1 MGHPSSQAG
10 RSAAMQQAA
19 QQPSANAQPSV
30 KAQPTSQPAKPL
42 PTGQKPIIAP
52 LSVEELK
59 KKGSFTPYH
68 EAYASD
74 EAWDDRVTSVKQLLG
89 ALSLG
94 VADVRTANSW
104 MIEAS
109 LEPRAQ
115 RLYGDLWYE
124 GETCILFADTNVG
137 KSILA
142 VQIANAIAMGEEPF
156 IPNIEIET
164 GRQPVLYADLE
175 LSKRQFLNRYSDS
188 NGSPIYLSTGLVRL
202 ELNYSDW
209 EILKDL
215 GEKKSFEDQ
224 LLDDLEKIISTT
236 DIKVVVVDNI
246 TFLTSCTEKT
256 FDAMQLMKRLI
267 SFKQRFGVSLLVL
280 AHTPKREIMR
290 SITANDLQG
299 SKSLINFA
307 DSAFAI
313 GISRQDPSL
322 RYIKQIKQRNCEQVY
337 GADNVIVTRITTDE
351 PIEGMLRMQFERFD
365 SETEHASEDINRKN
379 TRAEKIR
386 RCRELHNQGKSI
398 REIAREL
405 GISKSS
411 AHEILQETPPVSLD
425 SPTSRPVRP
434 EN

>member
-1 MGHPSSQAG
+1 MRHPSSSVAREEAQAQLNAV
-10 RSAAMQQAA
+10 SAA
-19 QQPSANAQPSV
+19 
-30 KAQPTSQPAKPL
+30 PTSSEQSL
-42 PTGQKPIIAP
+42 
-52 LSVEELK
+52 L
-59 KKGSFTPYH
+59 TPYKQP
-68 EAYASD
+68 YAGEEEYRKCIATTHKLIQSM
-74 EAWDDRVTSVKQLLG
+74 
-89 ALSLG
+89 SLG
-94 VADVRTANSW
+94 VADVRLANEW
-104 MIEAS
+104 LREAS

-142 VQIANAIAMGEEPF
+142 VQIANAIAMGKEQF
-156 IPNIEIET
+156 IPDIAIEA

-175 LSKRQFLNRYSDS
+175 LSKRQFLNRYSAPDGGLLPLA
-188 NGSPIYLSTGLVRL
+188 NGLLRL

-224 LLDDLEKIISTT
+224 LLEDLEKVVSNT

-256 FDAMQLMKRLI
+256 YDAMQLMKRLI

-313 GISRQDPSL
+313 GISRKSSSL
-322 RYIKQIKQRNCEQVY
+322 RYIKQIKQRNCEQIY
-337 GADNVIVTRITTDE
+337 GAENVIVVRITADA
-351 PIEGMLRMQFERFD
+351 PIEGFLRMQFERYD
-365 SETEHASEDINRKN
+365 SEDEHVSQDIANKES
-379 TRAEKIR
+379 RADKSR
-386 RCRELHNQGKSI
+386 RCVELRQQGKPLT
-398 REIAREL
+398 EIAKEVGL
-405 GISKSS
+405 GKTTVFR
-411 AHEILQETPPVSLD
+411 ILQEAD
-425 SPTSRPVRP
+425 GKSPI
-434 EN
+434 